1 MRAMKSS
8 EEKPAARFVTAG
20 EAASGQRLDNFLL
33 RHLKGVPKSL
43 VYRVL
48 RTGEVRVNKGR
59 VKPDYRV
66 QVGDIV
72 RLPPLRLP
80 ESTEPGQVS
89 AALQKRLEG
98 SILYEDNSLLVIDKP
113 AGLAVHGGSGVN
125 LGLIEAL
132 RQMRPQSKMLEL
144 VHRLDRETSGC
155 LLVAKKR
162 SALRQLQDALRNHQ
176 VSKTYIALVKG
187 HWPKRKNFI
196 ESKLEKFELDSG
208 ERRVRTS
215 DDGKLSRTEFKVL
228 AYYQLKGKE
237 CSLLEAK
244 PVTGRTH
251 QIRVH
256 AQSIGCPL
264 VGDDKYCDDEFNA
277 FMKKHGFKRLFLHA
291 AQLEFPMPFT
301 EDHPEPGMKTVTA
314 EMPEGLAKPLGKL
327 QEHPAL
333 STFVKGEGE
342 HREQGDL

>member
-1 MRAMKSS
+1 
-8 EEKPAARFVTAG
+8 
-20 EAASGQRLDNFLL
+20 
-33 RHLKGVPKSL
+33 
-43 VYRVL
+43 VL

-59 VKPDYRV
+59 AKPDYRV
-66 QVGDIV
+66 QTGDTI
-72 RLPPLRLP
+72 RLPPLRLA
-80 ESTEPGQVS
+80 ESCEPGQVS
-89 AALQKRLEG
+89 ASLQKRLDA
-98 SILYEDNSLLVIDKP
+98 SVLYEDDHLMVIDKL
-113 AGLAVHGGSGVN
+113 AGLAVHGGSGVS

-162 SALRQLQDALRNHQ
+162 SALRQLQDALRNHHI
-176 VSKTYIALVKG
+176 SKTYIALVKG
-187 HWPKRKNFI
+187 HWPKRKNLI

-228 AYYQLKGKE
+228 AYYQVNGKE

-291 AQLEFPMPFT
+291 AQLEFPLPTT
-301 EDHPEPGMKTVTA
+301 EDYPEPGMKTVTA
-314 EMPEGLAKPLGKL
+314 ELPEDLAAPLSKL
-327 QEHPAL
+327 KKISQKEESAH
-333 STFVKGEGE
+333 VI
-342 HREQGDL
+342 DL